1 MRRDGGVRILR
12 RTAGLGLGWAL
23 AGLVV
28 ALFGC
33 QSSPI
38 AEQRLAKR
46 TDSLERTVTVWAK
59 SEAGRPQRC
68 ADTTAIALA
77 DLGQRVERYRRAEQ
91 AAVDWLRRDAER
103 WQQRQR
109 LYWEETGR
117 ILGGHP
123 ERIEYSAVTLFY

>member
-1 MRRDGGVRILR
+1 M
-12 RTAGLGLGWAL
+12 GWAL
-23 AGLVV
+23 AWLFAGL
-28 ALFGC
+28 AGC

-46 TDSLERTVTVWAK
+46 TDSLERTVAVWAK
-59 SEAGRPQRC
+59 SEAGRPRRC
-68 ADTTAIALA
+68 ADTTALALA
-77 DLGQRVERYRRAEQ
+77 DLGQRVERYRRAEH

-103 WQQRQR
+103 WAQRQR